1 MLQVQ
6 RSLFAKGG
14 WGLTYY
20 ANKTR
25 EALVLLASGTM
36 NTCLEIGEY
45 EWAIKLIK
53 LLISI
58 NSPLTFSKRLFCL
71 PLLIQLV
78 TSTYD

>member
-25 EALVLLASGTM
+25 EALVLLASRTM

-45 EWAIKLIK
+45 EWAGL
-53 LLISI
+53 
-58 NSPLTFSKRLFCL
+58 
-71 PLLIQLV
+71 
-78 TSTYD
+78 